1 MRERLRRRAFVVG
14 FVALGSVWLGAQA
27 VQQPAP
33 QTPPPPKG
41 TGILMGQVV
50 DAQDKR
56 AISGALVS
64 LAGEVPVPQAAAS
77 ATDAPRQI
85 LTDGSGR
92 FMFRSV
98 AAGRYQV
105 RATAGSYIAA
115 GLNQNRPTGTSQ
127 FVELT
132 TDDEKRD
139 GLLVKMWKSASISGI
154 VTDEAGEPVIGY
166 SVRLLRRTATSRG
179 IRYSTANSGTT
190 DDRGFYRMSGLAPGE
205 YVVAMLSSQSTMPA
219 STVDE
224 YYREMMSGGSSLNSQ
239 LYREL
244 SSSGASPSM
253 GSGGYRLGEFIVTAG
268 TLGRSG
274 GPPPPSPTDE
284 GRMMTYL
291 NQYFPSASV
300 ISQASVLSLAAGEER
315 PNTDLRLRLVP
326 AMRVSGSITG
336 PDGPVRNM
344 GVRLVPL
351 GIDDISGGDSMD
363 IATSASDAAGNF
375 TMFGVPPGT
384 YLLRATR
391 IPRPSPTLS
400 RNMTTVEVSGP
411 NGMIMGMST
420 STGSANS
427 APLPTD
433 PTLSGQAQ
441 VTVGSSDLN
450 GVNLVLRTGPRISG
464 RLVFEGTKAQP
475 TPDVIQQTSISIS
488 PMSGTMVIQFLTAP
502 KKIEPD
508 GRFSTV
514 GYPAGRYLISAA
526 PSSQPGQPT
535 PWRMKSAIRAGRDVA
550 DEGLELDAE
559 DITDVVI
566 TFTDQ
571 TSDISGA
578 VTDVKGQPDVGALVI
593 AFPADSDSWRQGN
606 PNARRIRSARTTTTG
621 TYSLTL
627 PAGAYYLAALSDESA
642 DNWQDPVKL
651 EAVMRGGAT
660 RVTLADGQK
669 LTQALTTRT
678 AR

>member
-1 MRERLRRRAFVVG
+1 MRERLRRRALVVG
-14 FVALGSVWLGAQA
+14 FLALGSVWLGAQA

-56 AISGALVS
+56 GIAGALVG
-64 LAGEVPVPQAAAS
+64 LVGEVPVPQAAAS
-77 ATDAPRQI
+77 STDAPRQI

-92 FMFRSV
+92 FMFRNVS
-98 AAGRYQV
+98 AGRYQV
-105 RATAGSYIAA
+105 RATAPSYIAA
-115 GLNQNRPTGTSQ
+115 GLGQNRPTGSSQ
-127 FVELT
+127 SVELT

-139 GLLVKMWKSASISGI
+139 GLLVRMWKSASISGI
-154 VTDEAGEPVIGY
+154 VTDESGEPVIGY

-179 IRYSTANSGTT
+179 VRYALANTVST
-190 DDRGFYRMSGLAPGE
+190 DDRGFYRMSGLTPGE
-205 YVVAMLSSQSTMPA
+205 YLVAMLSSQTTMPA
-219 STVDE
+219 AVVDE
-224 YYREMMSGGSSLNSQ
+224 YYREMMSGASSLNSQ
-239 LYREL
+239 IYRDL

-253 GSGGYRLGEFIVTAG
+253 GGYRLGEFIVQGGTAG
-268 TLGRSG
+268 RMG
-274 GPPPPSPTDE
+274 GPPPPSPIDE

-300 ISQASVLSLAAGEER
+300 ISQATVLSLAAGEER
-315 PNTDLRLRLVP
+315 ANTDLRLRLVP
-326 AMRVSGSITG
+326 TVRVSGTITG

-344 GVRLVPL
+344 GVRLVPP
-351 GIDDISGGDSMD
+351 GVDDVSGGDSNMEVASS
-363 IATSASDAAGNF
+363 ATDASGNF

-384 YLLRATR
+384 YLVRATR
-391 IPRPSPTLS
+391 IPRPSPLQS

-411 NGMIMGMST
+411 NGMIMGMS
-420 STGSANS
+420 SSSGPPVS
-427 APLPTD
+427 APLPAD

-441 VTVGSSDLN
+441 ITVSTSDLT
-450 GVNLVLRTGPRISG
+450 GVNLVLRSGPRISG
-464 RLVFEGTKAQP
+464 KVVFEGTKPQP
-475 TPDVIQQTSISIS
+475 TPEQIQQASIQIQ
-488 PMSGTMVIQFLTAP
+488 PISGTTLIQMLTAP
-502 KKIEPD
+502 KRVEPD

-514 GYPAGRYLISAA
+514 GYPSGRYLVTATMPNVS
-526 PSSQPGQPT
+526 GQPT
-535 PWRMKSAIRAGRDVA
+535 SWRMKSVVRAGRDVG
-550 DEGLELDAE
+550 DEGLDVEGE
-559 DITDVVI
+559 DVTDVVI

-571 TSDISGA
+571 PSEISGA
-578 VTDVKGQPDVGALVI
+578 VTDVKGQSDLGALVI
-593 AFPADSDSWRQGN
+593 AFPADNDSWRQGN
-606 PNARRIRSARTTTTG
+606 PNARRIRSARVTTTG
-621 TYSLTL
+621 TYMLSL
-627 PAGAYYLAALSDESA
+627 PPGAYYLAALSDETA